1 MALDFICR
9 ETNQHLYEINDKGFS
24 YLDVIFQNFY
34 YRTGQRI
41 TPYDDIILDKN
52 IQKILIDI
60 IDDEMKNKDLNKDR
74 ERNLFIMEFRGVL
87 NYFLR
92 HKISVICYGD

>member
-1 MALDFICR
+1 M
-9 ETNQHLYEINDKGFS
+9 
-24 YLDVIFQNFY
+24 IFQNFY
-34 YRTGQRI
+34 YRIGQRI

-60 IDDEMKNKDLNKDR
+60 IDDEMEHKDLNKDR
-74 ERNLFIMEFRGVL
+74 ERNLFIMEFRGEL

>member
-9 ETNQHLYEINDKGFS
+9 ETNQHLYEIDDKGFS

-52 IQKILIDI
+52 IQKYSFTSLILT
-60 IDDEMKNKDLNKDR
+60 KNQILK
-74 ERNLFIMEFRGVL
+74 
-87 NYFLR
+87 
-92 HKISVICYGD
+92 

>member
-9 ETNQHLYEINDKGFS
+9 ETNQHLYEIDDKGFS

-34 YRTGQRI
+34 YRTGQNI
-41 TPYDDIILDKN
+41 VPYDNIILNKKN
-52 IQKILIDI
+52 QEILIDI
-60 IDDEMKNKDLNKDR
+60 IDEEMMHKDLNKER
-74 ERNLFIMEFRGVL
+74 QRNLFIMEFRGVL

-92 HKISVICYGD
+92 HKINVIGYGD